1 VPKEAKI
8 LVYLVED
15 DLSVRQALE
24 MLLLSAGM
32 KVKAFESAED
42 LLRCK
47 IREEGSCLVA
57 DTTMKGIG
65 GLGLQRQLAERGVK
79 IPVIFLTGLD
89 TNETRKKAKQAG
101 GAGYLRK
108 PVDDQALLDTIRWAL
123 SGDSVWKE

>member
-1 VPKEAKI
+1 MPKT

-32 KVKAFESAED
+32 KVRAFELAED
-42 LLRCK
+42 LLKCK

-57 DTTMKGIG
+57 DMTMKGIG
-65 GLGLQRQLAERGVK
+65 GLGLQRQLTERGIK
-79 IPVIFLTGLD
+79 IPVIFLTALD
-89 TNETRKKAKQAG
+89 SNETRQRAKHAG
-101 GAGYLRK
+101 AVGYFRK

-123 SGDSVWKE
+123 SRDSVLKE